1 MMDTTLTCGKKDYS
15 HITQISSLL
24 WPLLTHPIRS
34 IGFIP
39 KTREIGATKVDSTI
53 QTINY
58 SQNNSIIN
66 KEDGDTMD
74 LTEEAGKLAKLL
86 DKHS

>member
-1 MMDTTLTCGKKDYS
+1 MGWKMLAQGADGLNPNDLIILS
-15 HITQISSLL
+15 LIS
-24 WPLLTHPIRS
+24 
-34 IGFIP
+34 
-39 KTREIGATKVDSTI
+39 
-53 QTINY
+53 
-58 SQNNSIIN
+58 

>member
-1 MMDTTLTCGKKDYS
+1 MIVKIKLDDWAKKRLKSNMGFKMLGQGADS
-15 HITQISSLL
+15 LSPNDLIILSLIS
-24 WPLLTHPIRS
+24 
-34 IGFIP
+34 
-39 KTREIGATKVDSTI
+39 
-53 QTINY
+53 
-58 SQNNSIIN
+58 